1 MIISEEIRKR
11 RNAETGQGG
20 RSERRPIIGF
30 ESPLLMNGDRPSIS
44 DEPPRRLHPIPRS
57 LAVGHRDVS
66 EMQASS
72 TNGLRRSLLVARIL
86 P

>member
-1 MIISEEIRKR
+1 
-11 RNAETGQGG
+11 
-20 RSERRPIIGF
+20 
-30 ESPLLMNGDRPSIS
+30 LMNGDRPSIS